1 MHKYLLIAGICAV
14 MGATQVGSSAF
25 ATPTAAP
32 LPAAALKTVPCKEL
46 ANGAPHCKL
55 PDLTAGPSITVGGH
69 VVTWGGHVTLTDA
82 DVMPQQPLYNPNSE
96 TFTASHFCY
105 FAISYVLKNVGLG
118 NAGPPATSTFKNEI
132 MVDGPAANLVVGR
145 QSLLSLAAATSLP
158 IHTSIY
164 LPSPTGEL
172 DLVIDAGGNA
182 VVASD
187 AINRNVFFITY
198 TITSS
203 CKDLAT
209 WPVVF

>member
-1 MHKYLLIAGICAV
+1 MLVA
-14 MGATQVGSSAF
+14 SSAL

-82 DVMPQQPLYNPNSE
+82 DVMSQFE
-96 TFTASHFCY
+96 GTHKCY

-132 MVDGPAANLVVGR
+132 MFDGPAANLVISR

-158 IHTSIY
+158 IHTSIWM
-164 LPSPTGEL
+164 PKSGGEL

-198 TITSS
+198 TVTSS
-203 CKDLAT
+203 CSDLAS

>member
-1 MHKYLLIAGICAV
+1 MHKYFLIVAICAA
-14 MGATQVGSSAF
+14 MGATQVASSAL

-32 LPAAALKTVPCKEL
+32 LPAAVLKTVPCKEL

-55 PDLTAGPSITVGGH
+55 PDQTAGPTITVGGH

-82 DVMPQQPLYNPNSE
+82 DVMPSLDG
-96 TFTASHFCY
+96 TKKFCY
-105 FAISYVLKNVGLG
+105 FTISYVLKNVGLG

-132 MVDGPAANLVVGR
+132 MMDGVESNLVVGR